1 MHSVCGM
8 ALAIKAVMK
17 QAEIKDNMD
26 RAIPIHQIRKR
37 QAKVWG
43 IALAGIALVLFI
55 IIYGIGLVKP
65 KFTKGSYKTACVQ
78 RGTVC
83 ESIMAMGRVENER
96 EVLILSPVNSKL
108 MQIVRAPGSEVLTND
123 TILRLESKSLERQIA
138 LQEDQL
144 MLKEN
149 SFYQNKLNIR
159 NEALEL
165 VHELEIKSMNITALA
180 TRLSEEKQLLEVG
193 GISEE
198 RVRKTEQELSLAEK
212 ELVLAEKQHAIRK
225 EKQVAEQRA
234 LELEI
239 QMQKKEIEELYVK
252 LDATTVCAQS
262 NGVIISI
269 VGKEGE
275 IIGENQELVRIS
287 NLNAFKITGQISDS
301 QAGKIKSGGRVLAI
315 NNKTQLEGLIGN
327 IRPEVQNG
335 QVKFD
340 VFLKQNN
347 HPLLRPNLQVEL
359 QLIISERNDVLRL
372 PDGPY
377 FDGSKKLQVFKIDQ
391 HVAKRVEVEV
401 GLSNFEN
408 IEIKSGLQEGDEV
421 IISDVSKYEHL
432 EEVKINNQ

>member
-1 MHSVCGM
+1 
-8 ALAIKAVMK
+8 MK

>member
-1 MHSVCGM
+1 M

>member
-1 MHSVCGM
+1 
-8 ALAIKAVMK
+8 MK

-26 RAIPIHQIRKR
+26 RAIPLHQIRKR

-55 IIYGIGLVKP
+55 IIYGIGLIKP

-83 ESIMAMGRVENER
+83 ESIMATGKVENER

-149 SFYQNKLNIR
+149 SFYQNKLNKR

-165 VHELEIKSMNITALA
+165 VHQLEIKSMNITALA

-225 EKQVAEQRA
+225 EKQMAEQRA

-252 LDATTVCAQS
+252 LDATMVCAQS

-269 VGKEGE
+269 AGKEGE

-432 EEVKINNQ
+432 EEVKINE